1 MLQNLGAMKKNYIVM
16 ADIISSS
23 KHNASQ
29 LMREFKEVVKDV
41 NQQEGERLLLSPLT
55 ITLGDEFQGVA
66 GSLDKAAETIINVE
80 EMRIQKGY
88 TFHLRY
94 VVYYGDIETE
104 INPNQAY
111 EMLGEGLTMARDML
125 EEYKK
130 NKSERTHIKLQ
141 CTRTES
147 ALIDA
152 FSLYFA
158 IIDNW
163 NVTRDHDLIKAFWQ
177 LQDYKLVADRM
188 QKDVS
193 LMWRREKSLQ
203 INEYMAAKRLIHFVC
218 QGQNAAA

>member
-1 MLQNLGAMKKNYIVM
+1 MQRRGVMQKNYILM
-16 ADIISSS
+16 ADIIGSS
-23 KHNASQ
+23 KQKASR
-29 LMREFKEVVKDV
+29 LMHEFKEVVEDV
-41 NQQEGERLLLSPLT
+41 NQQEGARLLLSPLT

-66 GSLDKAAETIINVE
+66 GSLEKAAETIINVE

-94 VVYYGDIETE
+94 VIYYGEIETE
-104 INPNQAY
+104 INPNKAY

-130 NKSERTHIKLQ
+130 NKSERTHIKLEG
-141 CTRTES
+141 TRVEG
-147 ALIDA
+147 ALHDA

-163 NVTRDHDLIKAFWQ
+163 NVERDHDLIKAFWQ

-218 QGQNAAA
+218 QEQNVAA